1 MAVPW
6 PSSTEVLHAPV
17 GCVSRFGGRTWS
29 GAVSPH
35 SLAVDFVLMCQL
47 LEYSS
52 TFIIAASQGLWGQT
66 GWELGL
72 GRNSPCSAG

>member
-6 PSSTEVLHAPV
+6 PRTTDVLHAPV
-17 GCVSRFGGRTWS
+17 GCVSQFGGRTQS
-29 GAVSPH
+29 GVVSLH
-35 SLAVDFVLMCQL
+35 SLAVDFVLMWQL

-52 TFIIAASQGLWGQT
+52 TFVIAASQGLWGQT

-72 GRNSPCSAG
+72 GWNSPCSAG